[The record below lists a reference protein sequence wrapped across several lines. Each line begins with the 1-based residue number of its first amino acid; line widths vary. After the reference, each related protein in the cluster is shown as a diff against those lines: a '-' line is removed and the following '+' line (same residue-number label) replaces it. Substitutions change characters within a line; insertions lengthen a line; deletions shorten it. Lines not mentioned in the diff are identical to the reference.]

1 MPHELLLHFCLST
14 ISEIQNPKPSRRS
27 HSSVEERAVRVDDS
41 EKKLLEDFL
50 AGKERIAKEAR
61 KETAQTRLFE

>member
-1 MPHELLLHFCLST
+1 MSDVFYRVAQAIAESLS
-14 ISEIQNPKPSRRS
+14 N
-27 HSSVEERAVRVDDS
+27 DDS
-41 EKKLLEDFL
+41 EKKLLEGFL